1 MSFEEFEHQARLYVV
16 GALEHEELG
25 EFENAR
31 REFGGRAEACI
42 IECRRLN
49 EVFALTL
56 RPQAPREDAKNR
68 LMSLIQKSLK
78 EKSRVV

>member
-25 EFENAR
+25 AFEDAR
-31 REFGGRAEACI
+31 RSFGAQAEACI

-56 RPQAPREDAKNR
+56 RPQAPRQEAKDR
-68 LMSLIQKSLK
+68 LMSLIQKSLR
-78 EKSRVV
+78 EKSRQV